1 MMNPVELLIRYRSTV
16 GIACL
21 VVVLWL
27 ATPTAIS
34 ILVGFFL
41 IIIGMFFR
49 GWSSGYIN
57 KDRELATEGP
67 YALTRNP
74 LYFGNLVLGSGIAVS
89 GNNLY
94 TYSIFIGYYLFFFS
108 FLILLE
114 RKRLKKRFGC
124 QYDEWAKRANLF
136 FPKIK
141 KLNKTGFN
149 ISFYMKNREYRVLYF
164 SLLVV
169 VVLIVKYLKGIHL
182 E

>member
-1 MMNPVELLIRYRSTV
+1 MNAVEIVIRYRSTV
-16 GIACL
+16 GFACL
-21 VVVLWL
+21 LAVLWL
-27 ATPTAIS
+27 ATPSAVS

-57 KDRELATEGP
+57 KDQELATEGP
-67 YALTRNP
+67 YAMTRNP

-94 TYSIFIGYYLFFFS
+94 VYVIFLAYYLLFFS

-114 RKRLKKRFGC
+114 RKRLKKRFG
-124 QYDEWAKRANLF
+124 QRYEEWAKQANLF

-141 KLNKTGFN
+141 KVNKTGFN
-149 ISFYMKNREYRVLYF
+149 ISFYMKNKEYRVLYF

-169 VVLIVKYLKGIHL
+169 VILIVKYLKGIYL

>member
-1 MMNPVELLIRYRSTV
+1 MMNKVELVIRYRSTV

-27 ATPTAIS
+27 ATPTAVS

-57 KDRELATEGP
+57 KDRELATDGP

-94 TYSIFIGYYLFFFS
+94 TYSIFIGYYLCFFS

-114 RKRLKKRFGC
+114 RKRLKKRFGR
-124 QYDEWAKRANLF
+124 QYEEWAKRANLF

-141 KLNKTGFN
+141 KVNKMGFN
-149 ISFYMKNREYRVLYF
+149 ISFYMNNREYRVLYF

-169 VVLIVKYLKGIHL
+169 VILIVKYLKGIYL